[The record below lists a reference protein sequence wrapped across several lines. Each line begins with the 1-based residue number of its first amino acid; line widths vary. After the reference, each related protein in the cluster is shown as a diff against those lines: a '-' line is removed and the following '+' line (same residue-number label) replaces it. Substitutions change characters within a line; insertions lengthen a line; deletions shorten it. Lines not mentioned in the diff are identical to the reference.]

1 MPAATSTSRANGRSN
16 GAGTSKLLVVL
27 KVSSSLLRKFAPVP
41 DIKEKKKRNST
52 AAKKNE
58 SSVDPP
64 TKKEDVPSSPAS
76 SAIDPPPPASS
87 VDNASDAA
95 STPAPGNS
103 ADASRKSLPGPKP
116 GAKRGL
122 NPTSDSSLKPRGKP
136 GPKKR
141 PRLEDGSTE
150 NTRLSTHR
158 LGPKANTGAIN
169 AGLRAL
175 DRTGAPCRKWER
187 KPLQLKSF
195 TGIQW
200 QLPSWRAPRSQKQEE
215 NGEAKEGVLETGD
228 SDSRAN
234 QSASGVPSEKS
245 NSGDRD
251 LTPAHP
257 SMVEA
262 SSPAIAMAA

>member
-1 MPAATSTSRANGRSN
+1 MPAATSAPRANGRSN
-16 GAGTSKLLVVL
+16 GTGTPKLLVVL
-27 KVSSSLLRKFAPVP
+27 KLSSNLLKKFTPALEGK
-41 DIKEKKKRNST
+41 DKKRKSSGT
-52 AAKKNE
+52 ATTTKRSE
-58 SSVDPP
+58 SQVDTP
-64 TKKEDVPSSPAS
+64 TKKEDAPSSPAS
-76 SAIDPPPPASS
+76 SALEPPPAASE
-87 VDNASDAA
+87 NASDTA
-95 STPAPGNS
+95 STPVPGAG
-103 ADASRKSLPGPKP
+103 ADAKGKGLAGPKS

-122 NPTSDSSLKPRGKP
+122 NSTPDSSKPRGKP

-141 PRLEDGSTE
+141 PRVDDGTGE
-150 NTRLSTHR
+150 NVRLSTHR

-175 DRTGAPCRKWER
+175 DRSGAPCRKWER

-200 QLPSWRAPRSQKQEE
+200 QLPSWRAPRSQKQEA
-215 NGEAKEGVLETGD
+215 NGDTKEGVLETGD

-234 QSASGVPSEKS
+234 QSASNVPSEKS
-245 NSGDRD
+245 NSGDGD

-262 SSPAIAMAA
+262 SSPAIAMTA